1 LDFCVAQQEQES
13 SAYVVVL
20 VAVKLER
27 KQLEMLSV
35 KAREEFVERS
45 EEEAKPNS
53 LSCMGL

>member
-13 SAYVVVL
+13 SVYVVVL

-27 KQLEMLSV
+27 KQLEMFSV
-35 KAREEFVERS
+35 KAWEEFVERS

>member
-1 LDFCVAQQEQES
+1 LDSCVAQQEQES